1 MQPWLG
7 CLRVDLLGGER
18 RLRHR
23 PEHRR
28 DHRRGVDLEARLG
41 EHLAVLA
48 GVPSPAVALS
58 LSCIPAVIAASAT
71 LATRSATSKA
81 RHPAAA
87 FRAAITA
94 ASIWARSAAGAS
106 PTISAGLAGLC
117 TG

>member
-1 MQPWLG
+1 
-7 CLRVDLLGGER
+7 VSI
-18 RLRHR
+18 
-23 PEHRR
+23 
-28 DHRRGVDLEARLG
+28 LEARLG

-48 GVPSPAVALS
+48 GVPSPAIALS
-58 LSCIPAVIAASAT
+58 LSCIPAVTAASAT

-87 FRAAITA
+87 VSRRDHRPVDLGTVG
-94 ASIWARSAAGAS
+94 AGAS